1 MYCIIEATDRHE
13 ASRGLSATA
22 GLLVFS
28 DASKITENVVHKY
41 CLIKWIVK
49 FLNKMYNKKRKKI
62 GRSRSAI
69 IRMPQRYWLAGS
81 TLQCANILLSQTSI
95 QQPVRGWC
103 ALVLCSVLARF
114 VDIESN
120 RFRFS

>member
-49 FLNKMYNKKRKKI
+49 FLNKMYNKKRKKKSDDLD
-62 GRSRSAI
+62 RQLYACLSAI
-69 IRMPQRYWLAGS
+69 G
-81 TLQCANILLSQTSI
+81 
-95 QQPVRGWC
+95 
-103 ALVLCSVLARF
+103 
-114 VDIESN
+114 
-120 RFRFS
+120 

>member
-49 FLNKMYNKKRKKI
+49 FLNKMYNKKRKKNRTISI
-62 GRSRSAI
+62 GNYTHASAL
-69 IRMPQRYWLAGS
+69 LAS
-81 TLQCANILLSQTSI
+81 WQHPAM
-95 QQPVRGWC
+95 R
-103 ALVLCSVLARF
+103 
-114 VDIESN
+114 
-120 RFRFS
+120 